1 MLPPTNIIEKMIANR
16 NRISTGVAK
25 VETTGLGFGSKGF
38 HLETVTN
45 SDHYLNSAFTV
56 PPREQFTSVS
66 SR

>member
-25 VETTGLGFGSKGF
+25 VDKAGYGSKGF

-56 PPREQFTSVS
+56 
-66 SR
+66 